1 MSTLPKRQ
9 HTVNELAPRSTGRS
23 PAGDALSGLVVRLFR
38 LNGILAAEGDAL
50 TRPVRQTTARWQ
62 VLASIEDGPATVAGI
77 ARSLG
82 LARQSVQRVADALTN
97 TGLVTYTDN
106 PRHRRARLV
115 ALTEQGRGV
124 LSTIQA
130 AQRPWADSLGAEIGE
145 RRLLEVNALLDEV
158 LATLGT
164 RRPRD
169 GAR

>member
-9 HTVNELAPRSTGRS
+9 HTVNDATPRTTGRS

-38 LNGILAAEGDAL
+38 LNGIMAAEGDAL

-62 VLASIEDGPATVAGI
+62 VLASIEDEPATVAGI
-77 ARSLG
+77 ARALG
-82 LARQSVQRVADALTN
+82 LARQSVQRVADALAN
-97 TGLVTYTDN
+97 TGLVTFTDN

-115 ALTEQGRGV
+115 ALTEQGRSV

-130 AQRPWADSLGAEIGE
+130 AQRPWADRLGAEIGE
-145 RRLLEVNALLDEV
+145 RRLREVNALLDEV
-158 LATLGT
+158 LTTLST